1 MKVLKWLL
9 QPVGLLILLCLLSI
23 WVHVS
28 VMYLGY
34 SQSIF
39 CFCLPLYWDAAMI
52 VWALAPL
59 AFAGI
64 YYLTRNYRQSRFWQ
78 YVHVVSCFMLL
89 LLYYCW
95 SPLNTDIQYEF
106 YFLNDSDLKLKCESC
121 ADFYMNVLPIA
132 SAAMAILFLVGQIAF
147 IGNLIYGIVR
157 GKITINE

>member
-52 VWALAPL
+52 VWVFAPL

-78 YVHVVSCFMLL
+78 YIHVISCFMPL

-95 SPLNTDIQYEF
+95 SPFNTGIVYEF
-106 YFLNDSDLKLKCESC
+106 VSFTDPALKLRCESC
-121 ADFYMNVLPIA
+121 TNQYIKLYPIV
-132 SAAMAILFLVGQIAF
+132 SAIMAGFFKVGQIAL
-147 IGNLIYGIVR
+147 IGNLIYGFIR
-157 GKITINE
+157 GKKTSNE